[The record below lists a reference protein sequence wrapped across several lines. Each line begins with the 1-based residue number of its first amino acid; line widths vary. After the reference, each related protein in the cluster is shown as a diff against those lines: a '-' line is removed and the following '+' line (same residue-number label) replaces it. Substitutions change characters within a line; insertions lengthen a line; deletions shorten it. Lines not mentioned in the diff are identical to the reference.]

1 MRFDVAEIPGPQA
14 YHFLTSL
21 VAPRPIALVSS
32 LSADGRPNLAP
43 FSFFMAGGGRPPSV
57 AFSPTQDRS
66 KGEKDTLVNVRAT
79 GEYVINLVSHP
90 LRESM
95 NLASTPLPHGESEWE
110 LGSFTPAASQHVR
123 PTRVA
128 EAPASLECK
137 LFQVVDHGAAHYVI
151 GEVLAFWVRDDLLA
165 GDRVDQSK
173 VDLIA
178 RLGGDWY
185 CQVRPEVLFE
195 LPRPY

>member
-1 MRFDVAEIPGPQA
+1 VRFDVAAIPGPQA

-32 LSADGRPNLAP
+32 LSAEGRPNLAP

-57 AFSPTQDRS
+57 AFSPTQDRTR
-66 KGEKDTLVNVRAT
+66 GEKDTLVNVRAT

-95 NLASTPLPHGESEWE
+95 NLASTPLPPGESEWE
-110 LGSFTPAASQHVR
+110 LGHFTPAPCQHVR
-123 PTRVA
+123 PARVA
-128 EAPASLECK
+128 EAPASLECR

-151 GEVLAFWVRDDLLA
+151 GEVLAFWVRDDLLD
-165 GDRVDQSK
+165 GERVDQAR

>member
-1 MRFDVAEIPGPQA
+1 MRYDVAAIPAAQA
-14 YHFLTSL
+14 YHFLTMV
-21 VAPRPIALVSS
+21 VAPRPIALVST
-32 LSADGRPNLAP
+32 LSGEGLPNLAP

-57 AFSPTQDRS
+57 AFSPTQDRT

-95 NLASTPLPHGESEWE
+95 NQASVPLPHGESEWD
-110 LGSFTPAASQHVR
+110 LGAFTPAPSQHVR
-123 PTRVA
+123 PARVA
-128 EAPASLECK
+128 EAPAALECR

-151 GEVLAFWVRDDLLA
+151 GEVLAFWVRDDLLE
-165 GDRVDQSK
+165 GDRVVPEK
-173 VDLIA
+173 LDLIA
-178 RLGGDWY
+178 RMGGDWY
-185 CQVRPEVLFE
+185 CQVRPETMFE